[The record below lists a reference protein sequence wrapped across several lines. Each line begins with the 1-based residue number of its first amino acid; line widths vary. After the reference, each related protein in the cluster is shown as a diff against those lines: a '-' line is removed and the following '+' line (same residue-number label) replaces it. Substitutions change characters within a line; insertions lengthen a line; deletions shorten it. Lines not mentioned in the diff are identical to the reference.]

1 MKLLRHLSPQP
12 QQLQEQI
19 EELETVAQKEDWI
32 YYSEPQHKPW
42 KQLRKGVMVQ
52 ELTYVKGERS
62 WSSLNGTE
70 GQTLAEVLF

>member
-1 MKLLRHLSPQP
+1 
-12 QQLQEQI
+12 
-19 EELETVAQKEDWI
+19 
-32 YYSEPQHKPW
+32 
-42 KQLRKGVMVQ
+42 MVQ